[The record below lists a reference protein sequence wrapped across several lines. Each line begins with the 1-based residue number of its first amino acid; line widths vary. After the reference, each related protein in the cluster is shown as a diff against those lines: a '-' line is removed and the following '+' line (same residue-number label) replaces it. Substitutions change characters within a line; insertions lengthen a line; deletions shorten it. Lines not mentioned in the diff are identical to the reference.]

1 MQGNTI
7 KEFGEEGN
15 TNENWVS
22 TEYTEGDSDLEG
34 EDSTDDRS
42 SFGATTEEE
51 NATANDGGGEDDRG
65 EDDVGEEDGEES
77 IASFYS
83 EFEEEIEWER
93 KSCEGEATVVS
104 VKTSDGEWV
113 EMYMDEDGNTFI
125 PGM

>member
-1 MQGNTI
+1 MQDNTF

-42 SFGATTEEE
+42 SFGATAEEE
-51 NATANDGGGEDDRG
+51 NAMAN
-65 EDDVGEEDGEES
+65 DDVGEEDGEES

-93 KSCEGEATVVS
+93 KYCEGEATVVS

-125 PGM
+125 PGI

>member
-1 MQGNTI
+1 MQDNTF

-51 NATANDGGGEDDRG
+51 NATANDGGGEDD
-65 EDDVGEEDGEES
+65 VGEEDGEES

-93 KSCEGEATVVS
+93 KYCEGEATVAS